1 MSRPVLRAL
10 IAAIAAKGA
19 EFDVRGIE
27 WFCAQVADGQSM
39 KSIGAQFNV
48 SRNFLYS
55 YLNQGGDEYRRLYQ
69 KARRMSAEA
78 HAEDALQMVDDADE
92 QSPAGVSK
100 AREQA
105 KIRLWMAE
113 RYDREQFGTKV
124 DMNVLQVGELHLD
137 ALRKGG
143 GPEHQA
149 LSAGDEDIVDAE
161 VIVIE
166 PAMEDLI

>member
-1 MSRPVLRAL
+1 
-10 IAAIAAKGA
+10 
-19 EFDVRGIE
+19 
-27 WFCAQVADGQSM
+27 
-39 KSIGAQFNV
+39 
-48 SRNFLYS
+48 
-55 YLNQGGDEYRRLYQ
+55 
-69 KARRMSAEA
+69 
-78 HAEDALQMVDDADE
+78 
-92 QSPAGVSK
+92 
-100 AREQA
+100 
-105 KIRLWMAE
+105 MAE